1 MTCFLNSFEVRLWKW
16 RGKMNLF
23 SLNNIFGKMSLWMN
37 WLSLNHFGQN
47 KYERC
52 YLATLKAGL
61 YKSESTNNIVLNIY
75 IIGVGS
81 SMLVQCLSFQCR
93 IFGFV

>member
-1 MTCFLNSFEVRLWKW
+1 
-16 RGKMNLF
+16 
-23 SLNNIFGKMSLWMN
+23 MN

-47 KYERC
+47 KYEHC

-81 SMLVQCLSFQCR
+81 SMLVQCLSFQYTVLSWDMW
-93 IFGFV
+93 ISIAWFPITW